1 MMGSSDISKLRLER
15 LTMVITFLERA
26 NLQTFNTESKE
37 SIEKMTTE
45 VFKDF
50 VDSHLNTSL
59 QIMELDINSKF
70 KQ

>member
-1 MMGSSDISKLRLER
+1 MGSSDISKLRLER

-50 VDSHLNTSL
+50 VDNHLNTPL